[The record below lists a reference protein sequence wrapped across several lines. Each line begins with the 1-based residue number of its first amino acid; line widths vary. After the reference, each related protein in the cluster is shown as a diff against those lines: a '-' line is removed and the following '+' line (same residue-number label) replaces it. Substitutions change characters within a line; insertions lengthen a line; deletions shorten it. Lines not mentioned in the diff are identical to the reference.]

1 MKHLFTIGTI
11 RNYDPVKQYFIL
23 SSYHDPTR
31 PLFVPQEALN
41 VNDDFLLP
49 THIPN
54 AVQNFFPK
62 MNKLVETP
70 LDDHSRSL
78 YTALVH
84 KHYSLAQLNFIIA
97 KLSSFILKKQY
108 KCFSIIISDEILQ
121 TLPKHTPPNKI
132 SEPSHTTAIRPP
144 STSYVLQTA
153 NPNVRIN
160 SFSCPT
166 DKFVSE
172 ILTLLRPLV
181 EIASNTDPFVIL
193 NHIFDTFRNLQSL
206 LQLHST
212 DIQNL
217 TLSTIHVNDFLKK
230 LVLLETLPQFTSS

>member
-1 MKHLFTIGTI
+1 MNHLFIIGTI

-54 AVQNFFPK
+54 AVSNFFPK

-84 KHYSLAQLNFIIA
+84 KHYSLAQLKFIIA
-97 KLSSFILKKQY
+97 KLSFFILKKQY
-108 KCFSIIISDEILQ
+108 KYFSLNISGEVLQ
-121 TLPKHTPPNKI
+121 TLPKHTPPNTT
-132 SEPSHTTAIRPP
+132 SEPSQTTIIPP
-144 STSYVLQTA
+144 SSNSYVLQTT
-153 NPNVRIN
+153 NPNVCIN

-172 ILTLLRPLV
+172 ILTFLRPHV
-181 EIASNTDPFVIL
+181 EIAPNTDPFVIL

-212 DIQNL
+212 DSKFNAL
-217 TLSTIHVNDFLKK
+217 YNSC
-230 LVLLETLPQFTSS
+230 